1 MFIIWKL
8 FFRFC
13 GFVVG
18 FYCVFG
24 EKDVFC
30 LKFDIG
36 KNFWSFFFCGKI
48 YKGYFYV
55 LFFSG
60 FVGKFVVFWW
70 DLEFF
75 IIILKLVK
83 FIGFWKIDFL
93 IINYYDFF

>member
-1 MFIIWKL
+1 MFKIWYWLIIFVLVKIFGV
-8 FFRFC
+8 FF
-13 GFVVG
+13 G
-18 FYCVFG
+18 
-24 EKDVFC
+24 
-30 LKFDIG
+30 
-36 KNFWSFFFCGKI
+36 GKI

-83 FIGFWKIDFL
+83 FFGFWKIDFL
-93 IINYYDFF
+93 IVNYYDFF